1 MDLEQRAIKMEVVGK
16 RERTKGLI
24 FKKPEYLVALQ
35 IVDEAATTRPTMQR
49 ELSFHQYS
57 VVNIGDKIDVTMYTP
72 NGHTWYFS
80 RDEAELFN
88 E

>member
-1 MDLEQRAIKMEVVGK
+1 MDLESKAIKMEVIGK

-24 FKKPEYLVALQ
+24 FKRPEYLVALQ
-35 IVDEAATTRPTMQR
+35 IVDEAAQTRPTMQR
-49 ELSFHQYS
+49 ELPFHQYS
-57 VVNIGDKIDVTMYTP
+57 GMNVGDKVDVTIYTP

-80 RDEAELFN
+80 REEAELFS